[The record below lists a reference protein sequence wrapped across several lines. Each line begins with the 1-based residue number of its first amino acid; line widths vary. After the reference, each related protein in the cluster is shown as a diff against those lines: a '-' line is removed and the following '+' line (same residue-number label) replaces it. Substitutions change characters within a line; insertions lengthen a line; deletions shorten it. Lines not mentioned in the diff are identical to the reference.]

1 MTTSK
6 ILRIA
11 FNKWF
16 ESYFQGD
23 NRIDTYVNLA
33 TARGAFYSC
42 SGMSITPIAFRDTLK
57 LYCKTNKLFFNPK
70 NAKGY
75 DKDTK
80 RILQQEK
87 GRITE
92 YIYIAKTNSVILQK
106 ISFQVL
112 VDYPGSNFQVGE
124 IIEVIEGKFT
134 KKLVDVECSW
144 DLEYFL
150 KYPNIFK
157 EL

>member
-11 FNKWF
+11 FDKWF
-16 ESYFQGD
+16 ESYFKDD
-23 NRIDTYVNLA
+23 NRIDTYVNFA
-33 TARGAFYSC
+33 TARGAFYSY
-42 SGMSITPIAFRDTLK
+42 SGMSITPTAFWDTLK

-80 RILQQEK
+80 RLLQQEK

-106 ISFQVL
+106 NSFKVL
-112 VDYPGSNFQVGE
+112 VDYPGSDFQKGQ

-134 KKLVDVECSW
+134 MRIKDMEISLHLD
-144 DLEYFL
+144 YFS
-150 KYPNIFK
+150 KYPDVFK